1 MATNILSGGKAAA
14 IRAVEMNTSNVTL
27 IPVIEQDAS
36 DATIWNVTFGLS
48 EGQMAIGLILPSFSQ
63 TNVLAIV
70 TSVIIQPVNQELGVP
85 PSANLAS
92 LTNTLNNSANANF
105 GLQNNNLY
113 YKYAFEPMNYDPVT
127 GFTNIHKLTVL
138 KVSFQ
143 GTN

>member
-48 EGQMAIGLILPSFSQ
+48 EGQMTTGLILPSFNQ

-70 TSVIIQPVNQELGVP
+70 TSVVIQPVNQELGLP
-85 PSANLAS
+85 PSPNLAS
-92 LTNTLNNSANANF
+92 LTNTLNNEVYAAFS
-105 GLQNNNLY
+105 LQSNYLY
-113 YKYAFEPMNYDPVT
+113 TRYAFEPMNYDPVT
-127 GFTNIHKLTVL
+127 GFTNIQKLTVL
-138 KVSFQ
+138 KVAFQ